1 MLKYDKSRVQTDSK
15 YKPTDLLIYVMNQL
29 DPIKKLYNMY
39 SEEENTPRIVEV
51 EDNKLGFDSDLKNG
65 LVDPYLKL

>member
-1 MLKYDKSRVQTDSK
+1 
-15 YKPTDLLIYVMNQL
+15 
-29 DPIKKLYNMY
+29 MY

-65 LVDPYLKL
+65 LVDPYLKLVMTQNRTPNFHLRLSDFSIT